1 MDFDPEVAAALAANP
16 AIAQQLPLPPPD
28 AFDVVN
34 TRKLLGGA
42 VFNPFMQYYAE
53 ILPEGGRGSV
63 LGHGGILTDGLS
75 IRVHHV

>member
-1 MDFDPEVAAALAANP
+1 MDFDPEVAAALSANP
-16 AIAQQLPLPPPD
+16 AIAQQLPLPPPG

-53 ILPEGGRGSV
+53 RLPGGGRRLV
-63 LGHGGILTDGLS
+63 LSHGGVLTDRPS
-75 IRVHHV
+75 V